1 MKTPFEARLRRQ
13 PGLFRVRLSFNPI
26 SFSIS
31 KPSFWHAEAA
41 RLTCRSN
48 PFDMQKQPVW
58 NTEAASTYPHH
69 IILLMQKQLV
79 WHAKAAFL
87 RAGSSLFSLQKGS
100 NRPLEAAL
108 LHAQKAAFTLRQ
120 HHISHST
127 LHISCPHS
135 LKDVIDLVSFLRLQV
150 LVSAMENGL
159 PQPFKNIARQTFS
172 MQP

>member
-13 PGLFRVRLSFNPI
+13 LGLFRVRLSFNPI
-26 SFSIS
+26 AFSIS
-31 KPSFWHAEAA
+31 KPSFWRAEAA
-41 RLTCRSN
+41 RLTCKSSS
-48 PFDMQKQPVW
+48 FDIQKQP
-58 NTEAASTYPHH
+58 
-69 IILLMQKQLV
+69 V

-87 RAGSSLFSLQKGS
+87 RAGSSLFSLQKDS

-159 PQPFKNIARQTFS
+159 PQPFKDIARQTFS